1 MGELIQGLIK
11 KPATLKKAVEV
22 LEVEMEATTTIQM
35 DGMDINTTEE
45 IATMIMATRDT
56 TITTVDAIMAMIATK
71 TTTL

>member
-1 MGELIQGLIK
+1 
-11 KPATLKKAVEV
+11 VEV

-45 IATMIMATRDT
+45 MATMIMATRDT

-71 TTTL
+71 TTTS